1 MSAPDSGRSFALS
14 FRVAA
19 GVGAPQREQLV
30 GSLARIIADRGLALL
45 SSLDQ
50 ELSLVVVRGEN
61 NVRAADRRAI
71 ARWAF
76 SRSELADY
84 RIGPLRGAA
93 GEMRDAGRGM
103 RDAGCGIA
111 GRGMS

>member
-1 MSAPDSGRSFALS
+1 MSGAESSRSFALS

-30 GSLARIIADRGLALL
+30 GSLARIVDERGLALL
-45 SSLDQ
+45 SSVGQ
-50 ELSLVVVRGEN
+50 ELSFVVVRAEN

-84 RIGPLRGAA
+84 RIGPLRVA
-93 GEMRDAGRGM
+93 GSGTW
-103 RDAGCGIA
+103 DAGCGTPTERSIDVV
-111 GRGMS
+111 